1 MTAIPAV
8 GTEAARADDQPGMP
22 LESVTH
28 EIVAV
33 TVLTLTNTG
42 TEPTTRTLTA
52 ASPIATIPAGLGS
65 GLTSTV
71 TARYGLT
78 TISRQGT
85 DLHVVD
91 DDAVTIE
98 EEERE

>member
-1 MTAIPAV
+1 MWLVSIS
-8 GTEAARADDQPGMP
+8 AASAQR
-22 LESVTH
+22 TFH
-28 EIVAV
+28 ETVAV

-42 TEPTTRTLTA
+42 TEPRTRTLTA
-52 ASPIATIPAGLGS
+52 ASPIATIPAALGS
-65 GLTSTV
+65 ELTGAV

-78 TISRQGT
+78 TIARQGT

-91 DDAVTIE
+91 DDAVTIQ